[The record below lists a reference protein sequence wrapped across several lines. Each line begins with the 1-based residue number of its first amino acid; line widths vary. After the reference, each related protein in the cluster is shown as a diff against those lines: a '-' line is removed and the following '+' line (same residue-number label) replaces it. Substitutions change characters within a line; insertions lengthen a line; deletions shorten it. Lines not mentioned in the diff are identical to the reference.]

1 MVRGAMA
8 QTDGDHDLDGLD
20 PMEQAWFDG
29 DPRRVE
35 ASAKAAL
42 TKDPKDAGA
51 LGWLGLAQYVT
62 DQVAA
67 AQASLK
73 QAFALLRERHASA
86 PEEDAQ
92 HQATWAMHTV
102 ANHLVDAL
110 ADNPTLG
117 VPAAKFV
124 VEVLALDHAP
134 ALRVLAEDRASAGGD
149 AVGASKLL
157 KRALALDAA
166 DPETHYLVAR
176 LTARVGQKPTAL
188 KHLGKAIE
196 HGAGM
201 TQARTLAR
209 FEPDFDGLR
218 EDAAFQA
225 LIEVLPTDPLLRP
238 LYEALDRGEPWD
250 VLPLAPEAVKQAGQP
265 LDVLYP
271 WREALEL
278 SLDSGAG
285 DASQLEKDLEAVQA
299 RIEALENEGAT
310 SDAYARFCGDA

>member
-1 MVRGAMA
+1 MSEVEH
-8 QTDGDHDLDGLD
+8 DGGLD
-20 PMEQAWFDG
+20 PMEAAWFEG
-29 DPRRVE
+29 DSKRVE
-35 ASAKAAL
+35 ASARAAL
-42 TKDPKDAGA
+42 ANDPKDPLA

-67 AQASLK
+67 AQATLK
-73 QAFALLRERHASA
+73 TAFTLLRERHAA
-86 PEEDAQ
+86 AADDDARHQ
-92 HQATWAMHTV
+92 HTWAMHTV

-134 ALRVLAEDRASAGGD
+134 ALRVLAEDKAGAGGD

-157 KRALALDAA
+157 KRALALDAS

-196 HGAGM
+196 YGAGS

-218 EDAAFQA
+218 DDAAFQA
-225 LIEVLPTDPLLRP
+225 LVDVLPADPVLRP
-238 LYEALDRGEPWD
+238 LYEALDRGEPWA
-250 VLPLAPEAVKQAGQP
+250 VLPLAPDAVKQAAKP

-271 WREALEL
+271 WREGLEL

-285 DASQLEKDLEAVQA
+285 DPAQLEKDLEAVRA
-299 RIEALENEGAT
+299 RIEALEREGAA
-310 SDAYARFCGDA
+310 SDVYARFCGDA

>member
-1 MVRGAMA
+1 ME
-8 QTDGDHDLDGLD
+8 TDGDHDGLDDLD
-20 PMEQAWFDG
+20 PMEAAWFDG
-29 DPRRVE
+29 NPRGVE
-35 ASAKAAL
+35 AAAKAAL
-42 TKDPKDAGA
+42 AKDGKDAHA

-73 QAFALLRERHASA
+73 SAFQHLRARHAA
-86 PEEDAQ
+86 ATDEEEQ
-92 HQATWAMHTV
+92 HQLTWAMHTV

-117 VPAAKFV
+117 VPAAKFIV
-124 VEVLALDHAP
+124 DVLQLDHAP
-134 ALRVLAEDRASAGGD
+134 ALRVLAEDRAGAGGD

-157 KRALALDAA
+157 KRALSLDAS

-196 HGAGM
+196 LGAGM

-218 EDAAFQA
+218 EDPAFLE
-225 LIEVLPTDPLLRP
+225 LIEVLPADPALRP
-238 LYEALDRGEPWD
+238 VYEALEKGEPWD
-250 VLPLAPEAVKQAGQP
+250 VLTLAPEAVKQAAQP

-285 DASQLEKDLEAVQA
+285 DEAQLTRQLEDVQQ
-299 RIEALENEGAT
+299 RIEQLEDEGAE